1 MTTVTDRAAITEI
14 TETVTDRAA
23 TTGITVT
30 IVTDRAA
37 TTGITVTTVTD
48 RAATTGITVTTVT
61 DRAAITEITEAAVR
75 EASTVITEADR
86 AQEEMTADVILSRK
100 ILHLSR
106 SRIAEDRTAVRMIAI
121 MTVRI
126 KETEIQKRILSSLTR
141 RRILLQSL

>member
-14 TETVTDRAA
+14 TEIVTDRAA

-30 IVTDRAA
+30 TVTDRAA

>member
-1 MTTVTDRAAITEI
+1 MTIVTDRAAITEI
-14 TETVTDRAA
+14 TET
-23 TTGITVT
+23 
-30 IVTDRAA
+30 VTDRAA

-75 EASTVITEADR
+75 ETSTVITEADR

>member
-1 MTTVTDRAAITEI
+1 MTT
-14 TETVTDRAA
+14 
-23 TTGITVT
+23 
-30 IVTDRAA
+30 VTDRAA

-75 EASTVITEADR
+75 ETSTVITEADR

>member
-14 TETVTDRAA
+14 TET
-23 TTGITVT
+23 
-30 IVTDRAA
+30 VTDRAA

>member
-14 TETVTDRAA
+14 TE
-23 TTGITVT
+23 
-30 IVTDRAA
+30 
-37 TTGITVTTVTD
+37 TVTD

-126 KETEIQKRILSSLTR
+126 KETETQKRILSLLTR

>member
-1 MTTVTDRAAITEI
+1 MTIVTDRAAITEI

-30 IVTDRAA
+30 TVTDRAA

-75 EASTVITEADR
+75 ETSTVITEADR

>member
-1 MTTVTDRAAITEI
+1 MTTVTDRAAIKEI
-14 TETVTDRAA
+14 TEIVTDRAA

-48 RAATTGITVTTVT
+48 RA
-61 DRAAITEITEAAVR
+61 
-75 EASTVITEADR
+75 ASTVITEADR

>member
-1 MTTVTDRAAITEI
+1 MTIVTDRAAITEI
-14 TETVTDRAA
+14 TET
-23 TTGITVT
+23 
-30 IVTDRAA
+30 VTDRAA

-61 DRAAITEITEAAVR
+61 GRAAITEITEAAVR

>member
-14 TETVTDRAA
+14 TEIVTDRAA

-30 IVTDRAA
+30 I
-37 TTGITVTTVTD
+37 VTD